1 MNGVLAVYN
10 KEITLY
16 FRSPIAYFVLAVFLL
31 GTGYFF
37 SYNLFVSGLATMR
50 ETFQNMGLLAVILLP
65 VVSMRLFATEY
76 SAGTYELLATLP
88 LAPWQIVAGKFLGA
102 LTMLVLMAVG
112 SMFDLVPLYLFGSP
126 ETMTIVSGYIG
137 FLLLGAACLAIGQF
151 CSSLTPNQIVAALV
165 TVSLLLGFWFVGH
178 LQSFQS
184 VQFLRELVL
193 YLSFAWHFGEFVEG
207 LARFE
212 SLAVFVLF
220 TAGALVLNVCA
231 LEWRR

>member
-1 MNGVLAVYN
+1 MNGVLAIYG
-10 KEITLY
+10 KEIKLY

-37 SYNLFVSGLATMR
+37 SYNLFISGFATMR
-50 ETFQNMGLLAVILLP
+50 ETFQNMGLLAIILLP

-88 LAPWQIVAGKFLGA
+88 LAPWQIVLGKFLGA
-102 LTMLVLMAVG
+102 LTMLGLMAVG
-112 SMFDLVPLYLFGSP
+112 SMIDLIPLYIFGVP
-126 ETMTIVSGYIG
+126 ETMTIISGYLG
-137 FLLLGAACLAIGQF
+137 FLLLGSACLAIGQL
-151 CSSLTPNQIVAALV
+151 CSSLTRNQIVASLV

-178 LQSFQS
+178 LQSFQTGA
-184 VQFLRELVL
+184 FLREMVL

-212 SLAVFVLF
+212 SLALFVLF
-220 TAGALVLNVCA
+220 SAGALVLNVCA